1 MKFMLI
7 KSFFGGVVFLSN
19 LVMAN
24 ALVEQEDI
32 YSANAEG
39 TSLTVTWSGGSKT
52 IEGVVGS
59 VGETTRAL
67 VEFDGG
73 KALRYENLAS
83 RSLFETYFTLIRRGD
98 EIFIDC
104 IYANVRNEQN
114 GILINKAVCGLDLLL
129 AEGYEDAAYEFTD
142 KWKAS
147 TAGISI
153 ESLSKQPPQSLEVN
167 ESQVAEV
174 NLVRVYE
181 TQDSLSY
188 LMPRALLRKEGV
200 DRSLGTDLV
209 FSVYQIGN
217 LDSPSYWAVSLK
229 DIKNKFYRY
238 DPSVVDELRK

>member
-1 MKFMLI
+1 MLI
-7 KSFFGGVVFLSN
+7 KTTLLVFVFLSN
-19 LVMAN
+19 AVMAN
-24 ALVEQEDI
+24 ESVEQKDI
-32 YSANAEG
+32 YSANPEG

-59 VGETTRAL
+59 VGETTKAL
-67 VEFDGG
+67 VGFDGG

-83 RSLFETYFTLIRRGD
+83 RSMFETYFTLIRSGG
-98 EIFIDC
+98 EVFIDC
-104 IYANVRNEQN
+104 IYASVRNEQN

-142 KWKAS
+142 RWKDS

-153 ESLSKQPPQSLEVN
+153 ESLSKQPPHPLEVY
-167 ESQVAEV
+167 ESKIAGVD
-174 NLVRVYE
+174 LVRFYE

-200 DRSLGTDLV
+200 DRPFESDFV

-217 LDSPSYWAVSLK
+217 LDAPSYWAVSVK
-229 DIKNKFYRY
+229 DIKSKFSRY
-238 DPSVVDELRK
+238 DPFVVEELRK